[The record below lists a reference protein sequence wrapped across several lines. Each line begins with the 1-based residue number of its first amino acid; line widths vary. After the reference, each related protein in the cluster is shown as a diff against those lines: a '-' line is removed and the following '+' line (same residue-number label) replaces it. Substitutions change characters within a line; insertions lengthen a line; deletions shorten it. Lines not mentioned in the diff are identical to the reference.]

1 MIGTR
6 VATNFLILKKIVHER
21 EKYRFNKSEEHIIP
35 QDKVNRVVSINLN
48 EVTKGLLVNFTDD
61 KRSGGMANALDN
73 RVSI

>member
-21 EKYRFNKSEEHIIP
+21 EKYRFNKSEKHIIP

-48 EVTKGLLVNFTDD
+48 EVTKGHQ
-61 KRSGGMANALDN
+61 R
-73 RVSI
+73 